1 MRRIIYY
8 KQNMKQNNDDNDGHD
23 DTMSSIKDST
33 SFRVI
38 VFRLCIR
45 ILFVYTCP
53 EPNNILLSWVHLVP
67 T

>member
-8 KQNMKQNNDDNDGHD
+8 KQNMKQNNDDDDGHD
-23 DTMSSIKDST
+23 DTMSSIKYST
-33 SFRVI
+33 SFCVI

-45 ILFVYTCP
+45 ILFVYTFP
-53 EPNNILLSWVHLVP
+53 ESNNILLSWVHLVP